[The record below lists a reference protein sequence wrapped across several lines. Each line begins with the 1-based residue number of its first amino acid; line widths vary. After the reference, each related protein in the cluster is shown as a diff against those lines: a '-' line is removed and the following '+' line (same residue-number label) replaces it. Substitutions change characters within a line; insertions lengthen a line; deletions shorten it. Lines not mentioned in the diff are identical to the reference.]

1 MVVANL
7 SDPAARNRD
16 FTATS
21 TLLLDIGD
29 MYHIFSHIHR
39 IRHAVHRQELSVARA
54 QFVRHYCNRHSFT
67 QTDIYAST
75 ALTTDD
81 TNALLNRMSQ
91 SEYSDVL
98 VSYFDHASGQ
108 TASTSALV
116 RWGQCVFWDDLL
128 TYQPDENSSTSDN
141 DSPVGIDAFPSWN
154 LTGIALFALHIL
166 QATTELPQVYN
177 RAQLVA
183 VLQPYVLL
191 LLRDKK
197 LANPE
202 GLQLATLVLARSSQG
217 QQGIALFLQLSL
229 CSTISFR
236 RVELSILRKF
246 GPYSQLFVTFQRPMC
261 QYSCHFWLSRPVLPP
276 TII

>member
-1 MVVANL
+1 MDLVIGFLLNLNAAVIANL
-7 SDPAARNRD
+7 TDPSVRHHYFAD
-16 FTATS
+16 TS
-21 TLLLDIGD
+21 VLLLDIGD
-29 MYHIFSHIHR
+29 MYHIFSHVHR
-39 IRHAVHRQELSVARA
+39 IRHAVHHQELSAARA
-54 QFVRHYCNRHSFT
+54 QFVRHYCNKHSFT

-98 VSYFDHASGQ
+98 VSYFDRACGQ

-116 RWGQCVFWDDLL
+116 RWKQCVFWDDLL
-128 TYQPDENSSTSDN
+128 TYQPDESSSTNDK
-141 DSPVGIDAFPSWN
+141 DSPVGSDAFPSWN

-166 QATTELPQVYN
+166 HATKDLPQVYN
-177 RAQLVA
+177 RAQLLT

-202 GLQLATLVLARSSQG
+202 GLQLATLVMTRSSSSHV
-217 QQGIALFLQLSL
+217 QQGI
-229 CSTISFR
+229 T
-236 RVELSILRKF
+236 LSIIADLD
-246 GPYSQLFVTFQRPMC
+246 SN
-261 QYSCHFWLSRPVLPP
+261 
-276 TII
+276 